1 MRHLVLSLLAATGL
15 AAADWAPAG
24 SPATTDQ
31 WHGYTRHRF
40 TIEGCKAWVVE
51 PAQAAPGRPWSW
63 TMMFPDAFVDR
74 CAATGLLARGFHHVH
89 IDLGNT
95 FGSPAA
101 LAKADAFARHLE
113 AKGLTSKV
121 SLIGLSRG
129 GLFIY
134 RWAARNPDRVAV
146 LYGDA
151 PVCDIRSWPA
161 GKVGTGTG
169 SPKDWA
175 ELQRCYGFADEAAAL
190 AFRENPIDVLAP
202 LAQRRIPV
210 IHVVGD
216 ADTVVPPADNTL
228 VLAERYRALG
238 GTIEVIHRPG
248 VGHHPHGLDDPKPV
262 LDFISAHQAR

>member
-113 AKGLTSKV
+113 SKGLTSKV

-202 LAQRRIPV
+202 LAAARIPA